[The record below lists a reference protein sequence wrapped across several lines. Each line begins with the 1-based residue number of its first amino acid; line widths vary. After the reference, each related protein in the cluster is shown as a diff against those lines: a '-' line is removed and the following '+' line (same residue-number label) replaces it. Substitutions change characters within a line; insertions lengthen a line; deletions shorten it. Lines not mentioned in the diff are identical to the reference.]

1 MMFPVVISMDFP
13 WMTAPEKQSAEFRS
27 DSLPLNEKMDE
38 LILFKSRLRKI
49 LHRMNNDLTALALS
63 VDCASFEEGQP
74 ESNGDRL
81 KVIQDLVSSLTS
93 DFREMTLLCRSD
105 ATEK

>member
-1 MMFPVVISMDFP
+1 MFPVVISTDFP
-13 WMTAPEKQSAEFRS
+13 WMTAPEKQSVEIRS

-38 LILFKSRLRKI
+38 FILFKSRLRKI
-49 LHRMNNDLTALALS
+49 LHRMNNDLTAVALS

-93 DFREMTLLCRSD
+93 DLREMTLLCRSD